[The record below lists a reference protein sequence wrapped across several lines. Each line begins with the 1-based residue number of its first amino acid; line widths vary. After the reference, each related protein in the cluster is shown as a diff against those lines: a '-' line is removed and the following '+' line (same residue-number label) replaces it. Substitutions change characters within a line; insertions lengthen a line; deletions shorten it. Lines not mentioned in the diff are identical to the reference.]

1 MSPKTMR
8 PADVLTAQKILT
20 QKTNTM
26 LTPENVQLHSEGAA
40 LLLIWAA
47 NMIKLYACWK
57 KVGPPKQEVKT
68 ALKTED
74 MQKITN
80 RTKVMLKN
88 KQLGQES
95 ETKEFRA
102 KAIKF
107 KTEGVSATTKH
118 EKTTGNIGTFQKTK
132 KMIFNPESDA
142 LHAEYV
148 DDKAQKEVKMVD
160 LSVIKKGLNFHGTA
174 QEKLEKEKAEI
185 KKEEDVMER
194 EHAMQTRSAKT
205 HGKAEDEEDKAKS
218 TQGSE
223 KQEVEDER
231 EGTLK
236 MI

>member
-1 MSPKTMR
+1 MR

-57 KVGPPKQEVKT
+57 KVGPPTKEVRQ
-68 ALKTED
+68 ALKYED

-88 KQLGQES
+88 KQLGQDS
-95 ETKEFRA
+95 ETKEFKA

-118 EKTTGNIGTFQKTK
+118 EKTQGNIG
-132 KMIFNPESDA
+132 
-142 LHAEYV
+142 
-148 DDKAQKEVKMVD
+148 
-160 LSVIKKGLNFHGTA
+160 
-174 QEKLEKEKAEI
+174 
-185 KKEEDVMER
+185 
-194 EHAMQTRSAKT
+194 
-205 HGKAEDEEDKAKS
+205 
-218 TQGSE
+218 
-223 KQEVEDER
+223 
-231 EGTLK
+231 
-236 MI
+236 